1 MFFKS
6 YIIFLLFP
14 APYGTTISRMPQ
26 DILHP
31 ANLMMDP
38 SLDPS
43 GRGKKV
49 TKVTDDVA
57 DTKMSA
63 IVGADLFF
71 V

>member
-1 MFFKS
+1 MPDTTVETTKEMKANYTTPFMNDPLFKL
-6 YIIFLLFP
+6 IFP

-31 ANLMMDP
+31 NMMMDP

-49 TKVTDDVA
+49 NK
-57 DTKMSA
+57 
-63 IVGADLFF
+63 FQ
-71 V
+71 